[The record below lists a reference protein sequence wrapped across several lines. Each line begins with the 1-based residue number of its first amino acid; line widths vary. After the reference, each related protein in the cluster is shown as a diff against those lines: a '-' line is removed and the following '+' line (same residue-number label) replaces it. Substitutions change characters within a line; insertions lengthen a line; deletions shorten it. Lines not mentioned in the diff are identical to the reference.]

1 MSTCA
6 KGHKLEA
13 VHQEATNLDGVQQQ
27 FRDAPMRLIN
37 SQAAEFDAV
46 LSSLLDKVFKV
57 EL

>member
-1 MSTCA
+1 MSTGA

-13 VHQEATNLDGVQQQ
+13 VHQEAANLDGVLQQ

-46 LSSLLDKVFKV
+46 LPSLLDKAFKV